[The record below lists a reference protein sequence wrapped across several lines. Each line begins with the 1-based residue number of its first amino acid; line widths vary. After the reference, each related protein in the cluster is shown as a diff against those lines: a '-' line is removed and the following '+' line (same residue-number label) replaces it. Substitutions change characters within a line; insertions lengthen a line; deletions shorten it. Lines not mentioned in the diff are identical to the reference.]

1 MRVSDSRRVV
11 FVHIPKTGGSTLDAV
26 FDTEVRDGR
35 KVAGLSRHSTYA
47 DLVEADPVLAD
58 YWSCGF
64 VRNPWARMVSWWS
77 MTVRRQK
84 RIEQGRAGPVRED
97 IWGPLMA
104 YHDDFSRFVLEGTRE
119 VDRLHRPQIRWLMD
133 PEGTRVDFIGRVENF
148 VADGNVLRERLG
160 LPPLEEF
167 PRKNLSPHGHY
178 SDYYNDETRK
188 RVAEVFAEDIDAFG
202 YTY

>member
-1 MRVSDSRRVV
+1 
-11 FVHIPKTGGSTLDAV
+11 
-26 FDTEVRDGR
+26 
-35 KVAGLSRHSTYA
+35 
-47 DLVEADPVLAD
+47 
-58 YWSCGF
+58 
-64 VRNPWARMVSWWS
+64 
-77 MTVRRQK
+77 
-84 RIEQGRAGPVRED
+84 
-97 IWGPLMA
+97 
-104 YHDDFSRFVLEGTRE
+104 VLEGTRE
-119 VDRLHRPQIRWLMD
+119 VDRLHRPQIRWLVD